1 MKLRISASAKF
12 SFGGKYIMRI
22 FKIILLGFI
31 VLLLNSYALFAVPT
45 FQTYVVGSE
54 ADDYNGDQDT
64 WFTTNSSFSLI
75 VVGSYG
81 PKTLQPLTEVTL
93 LLSVP
98 EGQVGEITITG
109 GDGVI
114 PLNAAPSVP
123 GPSGLYNPKT
133 DADTELLSNETGNAA
148 GFDGHLTKNFLP
160 DEVTFNNHYPL
171 QNDVSN
177 FILYGIGDFY
187 NLGPIHNYN
196 ADNGGSI
203 TLEGEGQEKTFEVS
217 VSGFS
222 WVHFDAYGFEV
233 TDNGKVIRSTWDIN
247 PGSHDATFIPAP
259 GAILLGGTGLVLVG
273 WLRRRRTL

>member
-1 MKLRISASAKF
+1 MK
-12 SFGGKYIMRI
+12 I
-22 FKIILLGFI
+22 FKIMLAVT
-31 VLLLNSYALFAVPT
+31 VLFFTSNPLFAVPT
-45 FQTYVVGSE
+45 FQTYIVGSE
-54 ADDYNGDQDT
+54 AGDYNGDQDT
-64 WFTTNSSFSLI
+64 WFTTDSSFNLI

-81 PKTLQPLTEVTL
+81 PKTLEPLTEVTL
-93 LLSVP
+93 LVSVP
-98 EGQVGEITITG
+98 QGQTGEITITG
-109 GDGVI
+109 GDGVT
-114 PLNAAPSVP
+114 LLHTAPSVP
-123 GPSGLYNPKT
+123 GPSGFYNPKT
-133 DADTELLSNETGNAA
+133 DADTEVLSNETGNTS
-148 GFDGHLTKNFLP
+148 GFDGYLTKNFLP

-171 QNDVSN
+171 QNDVSD

-233 TDNGKVIRSTWDIN
+233 TDNGKVIRATWDIN